1 MSINVVA
8 IRLTGGSKHE
18 HISHLWW
25 TGREDGKPD
34 DAPRADVVAWI
45 EKGGRAYVRDDHGHD
60 VGVHVVTPPSGPKY
74 LQTWADGIWT
84 DNLLSLPRR

>member
-1 MSINVVA
+1 LSINVIA
-8 IRLTGGSKHE
+8 IRLAGGSKHE
-18 HISHLWW
+18 HITHLWW
-25 TGREDGKPD
+25 VGREDNKPG
-34 DAPRADVVAWI
+34 DAPRANVVTWI
-45 EKGGRAYVRDDHGHD
+45 EGGGRAYVKDDHGHD